1 MKEKEN
7 AGITGIGVYVPPNIL
22 TNADLEQIVDTN
34 DEWITARTGIKER
47 RIADK
52 NSAASDLGVKAARE
66 ALEDAGVMPHEIDL
80 IIVGTI
86 TPDMIFPST
95 ACILQE
101 KLGAKNAASFDIL
114 AGCTGFIYAL
124 SAGVQYI
131 KNEECKN
138 VLIVGTEVLS
148 KIMNWED
155 RSTCVLFGD
164 GAGAVVLQ
172 KVPSDRGILSTHIGS
187 DGLGAELLKQPA
199 GGSRTP
205 ADLFTVE
212 KKLHTLIMNGNE
224 VFRFAVKIMGKA
236 SIKAIQKG
244 GLKLNDIDF
253 FVPHQANIRIIHSAV
268 KRLKLSNDKVALNLD
283 RYGNMSSASVPVALK
298 EALEQGKIKSGDN
311 IVMVAFGAGL
321 TWGASAV
328 RWV

>member
-1 MKEKEN
+1 MEEKGN
-7 AGITGIGVYVPPNIL
+7 AGITGIGVHLPSNIL
-22 TNADLEQIVDTN
+22 TNADLERMVDTS

-52 NSAASDLGVKAARE
+52 NTAASDLGVKAARK
-66 ALEDAGVMPHEIDL
+66 ALEDAGIMPHEVDL

-95 ACILQE
+95 ACIIQE

-131 KNEECKN
+131 KNGECEN
-138 VLIVGTEVLS
+138 VLIIGTEVLS

-155 RSTCVLFGD
+155 RGTCVLFGD
-164 GAGAVVLQ
+164 GAGAVLLQ
-172 KVPSDRGILSTHIGS
+172 GVSHDRGVLATHIGS
-187 DGLGAELLKQPA
+187 DGLGADLLKQPA

-205 ADLFTVE
+205 ADFLTVE
-212 KKLHTLIMNGNE
+212 KKLHTLMMNGNE
-224 VFRFAVKIMGKA
+224 VFRFAVKIMGEASVKA
-236 SIKAIQKG
+236 VEKS
-244 GLKLNDIDF
+244 GLELNDIDF

-268 KRLKLSNDKVALNLD
+268 KRLNLSNDKVAVNLD
-283 RYGNMSSASVPVALK
+283 KYGNMSSASVPVALK

-321 TWGASAV
+321 TWGASV
-328 RWV
+328 VKWI